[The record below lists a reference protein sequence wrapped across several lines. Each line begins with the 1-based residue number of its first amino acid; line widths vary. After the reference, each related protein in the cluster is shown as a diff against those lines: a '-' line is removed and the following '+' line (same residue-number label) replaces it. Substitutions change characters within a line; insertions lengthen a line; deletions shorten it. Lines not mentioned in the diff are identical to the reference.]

1 VGLSVSLGQGPQGWN
16 VTAGAEPVPPAPT
29 TPKFQD
35 GRVILPAS
43 APGRVVTLA
52 DPETGVTLLVG
63 TLREPGESVAVRRRG
78 SEFELL
84 PSRQGVLVEALS
96 ERLALR
102 TVADGFL
109 LTAEPEGLTVSPRST
124 VELGDAAGLT

>member
-1 VGLSVSLGQGPQGWN
+1 LGQGPQGWT
-16 VTAGAEPVPPAPT
+16 VTAAAEIPSSAQAT
-29 TPKFQD
+29 AKFQD
-35 GRVILPAS
+35 GRVILAAS
-43 APGRVVTLA
+43 APGRVVTMA
-52 DPETGVTLLVG
+52 DPETGATLLVG
-63 TLREPGESVAVRRRG
+63 TLREPGESMPIRRRG